1 MARKPCNERR
11 LCTISCNGRRLW
23 QVQIAITVFRY
34 MRFAKRVTP
43 PCDWKHLL
51 HTGYRILRHHASVSH
66 LSFIPQLR
74 ASKAIQAAHPAGVS
88 PSLDAARPAS
98 ASPPLDAAHISASSL
113 SFVRR
118 RRSTPRVRQALR
130 HRSAS
135 WFEVAPAIARRHAP
149 RIVLRCRRA
158 LALAHQSHSVPLRHA
173 GTAWRPF

>member
-1 MARKPCNERR
+1 MTVMARKPCNERR
-11 LCTISCNGRRLW
+11 LCAISCNGRRLW

-98 ASPPLDAAHISASSL
+98 ASPPLGFLVRGRTHPAGASRSHPPSLDGTHPASCFGVAGRSL
-113 SFVRR
+113 SRTR
-118 RRSTPRVRQALR
+118 AT
-130 HRSAS
+130 
-135 WFEVAPAIARRHAP
+135 
-149 RIVLRCRRA
+149 RCRCGTPEPPGSHSRA
-158 LALAHQSHSVPLRHA
+158 LASHRI
-173 GTAWRPF
+173 T

>member
-11 LCTISCNGRRLW
+11 LCAISCNGRRLW

-88 PSLDAARPAS
+88 PSLDGAHPAGASESHPPSLDGTHPAS
-98 ASPPLDAAHISASSL
+98 CFGVAERSL
-113 SFVRR
+113 SH
-118 RRSTPRVRQALR
+118 TKAT
-130 HRSAS
+130 
-135 WFEVAPAIARRHAP
+135 
-149 RIVLRCRRA
+149 RCRCGTPEPPGVHSSA
-158 LALAHQSHSVPLRHA
+158 LASHRI
-173 GTAWRPF
+173 T